1 MKSILIKTMTVLALL
16 VFLIGGMA
24 TGKTEAASNT
34 ANQDLIIIN
43 KYYNKL
49 AYYHNGYLEMV
60 APVATGKTWDKTPV
74 GFFKVVN
81 KIKNRPY
88 YTGKIP
94 GGDPRNPLGKRWLG
108 INANGTY
115 GDTYGIHGNNNES
128 SIGKYVSLG
137 CVRMHNADVK
147 KLYDKVQVGTPVNI
161 TYSYRSFQELTK
173 IYGYDF
179 KGYNTKN

>member
-1 MKSILIKTMTVLALL
+1 MKKIFIKTMTVLALL
-16 VFLIGGMA
+16 VFLVGGMA
-24 TGKTEAASNT
+24 TGKSEAASNT

-60 APVATGKTWDKTPV
+60 VPVATGKKWDQTPI

-88 YTGKIP
+88 YTGNIP
-94 GGDPRNPLGKRWLG
+94 GGDPRNPLGNRWLG

-115 GDTYGIHGNNNES
+115 GDTYAIHGNNNES

-137 CVRMHNADVK
+137 CVRMHNADVE

-161 TYSYRSFQELTK
+161 TYSYRSFKALTK
-173 IYGYDF
+173 VYGYDF